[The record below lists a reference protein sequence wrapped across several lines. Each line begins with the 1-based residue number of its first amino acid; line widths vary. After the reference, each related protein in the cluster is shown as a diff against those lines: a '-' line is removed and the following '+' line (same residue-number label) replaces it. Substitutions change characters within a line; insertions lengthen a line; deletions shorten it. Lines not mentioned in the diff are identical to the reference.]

1 MSLIG
6 VMVLVAALHVYTFLS
21 PPPMPPMPLFR
32 HRNSLD
38 SAEAIRDSDRDFF
51 GGGAARL
58 FGN

>member
-1 MSLIG
+1 
-6 VMVLVAALHVYTFLS
+6 MVLVAALHVYTFLS
-21 PPPMPPMPLFR
+21 PPPMPMPLFR

-58 FGN
+58 LGN

>member
-1 MSLIG
+1 
-6 VMVLVAALHVYTFLS
+6 MVLVAALHVYTFLS
-21 PPPMPPMPLFR
+21 PPPMPLFR

-51 GGGAARL
+51 GDGAARL